1 MGKITL
7 ITGGSRSGKSTFAEK
22 ILEKEDDV
30 LYIATAVVTD
40 SEMEKRIEKHKLRR
54 NQKWETY
61 EGFTKLDQAI
71 KKSSR
76 KYIMLECIGTMVTN
90 IIFEKNYD
98 FDNITSDDIEKLEK
112 DIIKEVDNIISS
124 VKHSDKHILIV
135 TNEVGYSVVSEYKLS
150 RIFVDILGRVNQFI
164 ARVSDEVYM
173 VACGLPIKLK

>member
-22 ILEKEDDV
+22 ILEGEDDV
-30 LYIATAVVTD
+30 LYIATAVATD
-40 SEMEKRIEKHKLRR
+40 GEMEERIEKHKLRR

-61 EGFTKLDQAI
+61 EGYVKLDQVI
-71 KKSSR
+71 EKSSH

-90 IIFEKNYD
+90 IIFEKNYN

-112 DIIKEVDNIISS
+112 DIIKEIHNIILSIKNS
-124 VKHSDKHILIV
+124 NKHILII

-150 RIFVDILGRVNQFI
+150 RIFVDIVGRVNQFI
-164 ARVSDEVYM
+164 SSFSDEVYM
-173 VACGLPIKLK
+173 IACGLPIKLK